1 MGRVTLVVVLVLSLA
16 SQLLTTGAAAESE
29 TENDNMPGFSWV
41 IAKQLAAMPV
51 PGGEHELDQD
61 LDFLADQ
68 RIATLVSL
76 TMEPMADDE
85 LARRGIVGHHI
96 PVEDF
101 TAPSLEQIVEF
112 VELVND
118 SLASGER
125 VGVHC
130 TGGLGR
136 SGTMVAAYLVSQ
148 GRKAEEA
155 IIEIRRLRPH
165 SIETASQEQAIRD
178 YKRFLTEK
186 GH

>member
-1 MGRVTLVVVLVLSLA
+1 MGRVTLVVVLALSLA

-29 TENDNMPGFSWV
+29 TENDDMPGFSWV
-41 IAKQLAAMPV
+41 IAEQLAAMPV

-76 TMEPMADDE
+76 TIKPMADDE
-85 LARRGIVGHHI
+85 LDRRGIVGHHI
-96 PVEDF
+96 PIEDF
-101 TAPSLEQIVEF
+101 TAPSLEQIAEF
-112 VELVND
+112 VELVKD

-148 GRKAEEA
+148 GLEAHEA
-155 IIEIRRLRPH
+155 IEETRRLRPH
-165 SIETASQEQAIRD
+165 SIETVGQEQVVVTYARSLRPSGD
-178 YKRFLTEK
+178 
-186 GH
+186 